1 MKSGRSVIP
10 LPAHRRQMIP
20 TLASAALLFGMGL
33 SGLTHHQGRSVVNTG
48 WLAEEAELDQLEERE
63 ATLHQRRG
71 AQDLLAAFL
80 VPSSR
85 VITGGSSPRP

>member
-1 MKSGRSVIP
+1 
-10 LPAHRRQMIP
+10 MIP

-48 WLAEEAELDQLEERE
+48 WLAEEVELDQLEEQE

-71 AQDLLAAFL
+71 AQDLLAAFTRAQL
-80 VPSSR
+80 AR
-85 VITGGSSPRP
+85 H